1 MIVPYFFVSFQVGY
15 LPKLRE
21 VGGVRCIPF
30 MQVIL
35 MLSTDLDGNDDRD
48 KASLDNL
55 LAALIVQLD
64 MQVKIAFLY
73 SDSNLPFKL
82 ISSEFSNF
90 LNK

>member
-1 MIVPYFFVSFQVGY
+1 MGFMFHLLFQVGY

-21 VGGVRCIPF
+21 VGSGVRCIPF

-55 LAALIVQLD
+55 LSALVVQLD
-64 MQVKIAFLY
+64 MQVKIPFCKV
-73 SDSNLPFKL
+73 PFKL
-82 ISSEFSNF
+82 
-90 LNK
+90 

>member
-1 MIVPYFFVSFQVGY
+1 
-15 LPKLRE
+15 
-21 VGGVRCIPF
+21 

-64 MQVKIAFLY
+64 MQVKNRISLFL
-73 SDSNLPFKL
+73 NQ
-82 ISSEFSNF
+82 SSRQLNF
-90 LNK
+90 L

>member
-1 MIVPYFFVSFQVGY
+1 LIHFLFQVGY

-64 MQVKIAFLY
+64 MQV
-73 SDSNLPFKL
+73 SNLN
-82 ISSEFSNF
+82 IFSIAHKICS
-90 LNK
+90 L